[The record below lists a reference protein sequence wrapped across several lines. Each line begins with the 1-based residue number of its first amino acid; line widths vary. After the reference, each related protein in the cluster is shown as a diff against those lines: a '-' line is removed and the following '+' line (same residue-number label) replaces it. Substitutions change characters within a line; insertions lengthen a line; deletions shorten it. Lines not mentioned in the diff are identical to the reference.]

1 MLNEFSTPLGDFIAF
16 GCAIVI
22 TGDLDGDRIPR
33 GFPILGIARAP
44 IIRVIPLGD
53 RQD

>member
-1 MLNEFSTPLGDFIAF
+1 MGDLIAV

-33 GFPILGIARAP
+33 GFPVLGIARAP
-44 IIRVIPLGD
+44 IILVIPVGD

>member
-1 MLNEFSTPLGDFIAF
+1 MLNEFSTPLGDPIAF

-22 TGDLDGDRIPR
+22 TGDLDGDRIAG
-33 GFPILGIARAP
+33 GFPVLGIARAP
-44 IIRVIPLGD
+44 IILVIPGGD

>member
-1 MLNEFSTPLGDFIAF
+1 MFNEFSTSLGDPIAF

-22 TGDLDGDRIPR
+22 TGNLNGDFMAG
-33 GFPILGIARAP
+33 GFPVLGIARVP
-44 IIRVIPLGD
+44 IILVIPVGD

>member
-1 MLNEFSTPLGDFIAF
+1 MLNEFSTSLGDPIAF

-22 TGDLDGDRIPR
+22 TGILYGDRIAG
-33 GFPILGIARAP
+33 GFPVLGIARAL
-44 IIRVIPLGD
+44 IILVIPGGD

>member
-1 MLNEFSTPLGDFIAF
+1 MLHEFSTHLGDSIAL

-22 TGDLDGDRIPR
+22 TGDLDGDRMAG
-33 GFPILGIARAP
+33 GFPVLGIARAP
-44 IIRVIPLGD
+44 IILAIPVGD